1 MDTIGAA
8 TSPPTTTG
16 GATARGITAR
26 LAEYVAESPSRAL
39 PGDVTEKAT
48 LHVLDTLAA
57 VVACRDLVPARV
69 ARAYAVR
76 NSGAL
81 TTPIL
86 GTPQTASLTDA
97 VFATAMTAHAAEI
110 NDFCPSAYVQPGPA
124 VVSTALLLG
133 HERGIDGARLLRAV
147 VAGYEVAC
155 RLPKAI
161 GAEAMRETGVA
172 NHGIGSIFGA
182 AIAAASVLGHSVDDV
197 EHLLSLTAQ
206 QASGSWQWLLDVEH
220 IEKALVFAGMGARSG
235 LQSALFV
242 EAGFTGVPGSFDHER
257 GWLGSTYL
265 AGGPAPAD
273 HDYLVRDFG
282 TRFELPLVGFKQF
295 PVGGPTQPAVQA
307 VLDLAP
313 GVRAAEIERVLV
325 EMPSHNSRA
334 FAAAGMPALNLP
346 YLVSIILLDG
356 ILDFVSAQS
365 LTRMREDV
373 EVRALMPKVE
383 VRADPA
389 QDAMPRVESARVT
402 IVHDDGSTRT
412 RFVEHVKGFPS
423 HPMST
428 DDVVA
433 KATSLVEPYLGRA
446 RTTKL
451 CGTVL
456 GLEELDRLDPL
467 VDLMVDPR
475 EA

>member
-8 TSPPTTTG
+8 APPPPI
-16 GATARGITAR
+16 RPGITAR
-26 LAEYVAESPSRAL
+26 LAEYVAASPTREL
-39 PGDVTEKAT
+39 PRDIAEKAA

-57 VVACRDLVPARV
+57 VIACRDLEPARV
-69 ARAYAVR
+69 ARAYATR

-86 GTPQTASLTDA
+86 GTAETASLTDA

-133 HERGIDGARLLRAV
+133 HDRRIDGTRLLRAV

-161 GAEAMRETGVA
+161 GAEEMRGTGVA
-172 NHGIGSIFGA
+172 NHGVGSVFGA
-182 AIAAASVLGHSVDDV
+182 AVAAASVLGHGADDV

-257 GWLGSTYL
+257 GWLGSSYL
-265 AGGPAPAD
+265 AGGPAASD
-273 HDYLVRDFG
+273 HDYLVRDLG

-307 VLDLAP
+307 VLGIAP
-313 GVRAAEIERVLV
+313 GVRVAEIARVLV

-334 FAAAGMPALNLP
+334 FATARMPALNLP
-346 YLVSIILLDG
+346 YLASIILIDG
-356 ILDFVSAQS
+356 RLDFVSAQS
-365 LTRMREDV
+365 LARMAGDA
-373 EVRALMPKVE
+373 EVRAVMQKVE

-389 QDAMPRVESARVT
+389 QNAMPRVESARVT
-402 IVHDDGSTRT
+402 ITHEDGSSRT
-412 RFVEHVKGFPS
+412 HFVEHVKGFPS

-428 DDVVA
+428 ADVVA
-433 KATSLVEPYLGRA
+433 KATSLVDPHLGSA
-446 RTTKL
+446 RTSQL
-451 CGTVL
+451 CDTVL
-456 GLEELDRLDPL
+456 GLDELERLDPL
-467 VDLMVDPR
+467 VELLVGPR
-475 EA
+475 IR

>member
-8 TSPPTTTG
+8 PPPPATTPE
-16 GATARGITAR
+16 ITAT
-26 LAEYVAESPSRAL
+26 LAEYVAASPTRAL
-39 PGDVTEKAT
+39 PEDIVEKAT

-57 VVACRDLVPARV
+57 IIACHDLEPARV
-69 ARAYAVR
+69 ARAYAAR

-86 GTPQTASLTDA
+86 GATQTASLTDA

-110 NDFCPSAYVQPGPA
+110 NDFCPSSYVQPGPA

-133 HERGIDGARLLRAV
+133 REQRIDGVRLLRAV

-161 GAEAMRETGVA
+161 GAEAMRGTGVA
-172 NHGIGSIFGA
+172 NHGIGAIFGA
-182 AIAAASVLGHSVDDV
+182 AVAAASVLGHRAGEV

-220 IEKALVFAGMGARSG
+220 VEKALVFAGMGARSG

-242 EAGFTGVPGSFDHER
+242 EAGFTGVPGSFDHDR
-257 GWLGSTYL
+257 GWLRSTYL
-265 AGGPAPAD
+265 AGGPASAD
-273 HDYLVRDFG
+273 HDYLVRDLG
-282 TRFELPLVGFKQF
+282 TRFELPLVGLKQF

-307 VLDLAP
+307 LLDVVPDVQVPDVA
-313 GVRAAEIERVLV
+313 RVLV
-325 EMPSHNSRA
+325 ELPSHNSRA
-334 FAAAGMPALNLP
+334 FAEAGMPALNVP
-346 YLVSIILLDG
+346 YLTSIILLDG
-356 ILDFVSAQS
+356 RLDFVAAQS
-365 LTRMREDV
+365 LARMAGDP
-373 EVRALMPKVE
+373 EVRALMRKVE

-389 QDAMPRVESARVT
+389 QNAMPRVESARVT
-402 IVHDDGSTRT
+402 IVHEDGSSRT

-423 HPMST
+423 HPMSK

-433 KATSLVEPYLGRA
+433 KAKSLVQPHLGPA
-446 RTTKL
+446 RTTEL
-451 CGTVL
+451 CDAVL
-456 GLEELDRLDPL
+456 GMARLERLDPL
-467 VDLMVDPR
+467 IDLMARV
-475 EA
+475 